1 MARLNYLIC
10 FAAMLVML
18 HQSVEA
24 LPTRRFGIKA
34 RSNTRRT
41 KVARN
46 APVPVMDSW
55 FDTRTV
61 DAQPINPKFAKRSF
75 NPLQPVNPKLA
86 KRNTVA
92 LQPVQPKAKRDTIAF
107 KPVQPKVKRDTV
119 AFKPVQPKAKRSIVE
134 YKPVQPK
141 AKRQAPTPRRNG
153 SVPTMVKRQM
163 EDAPS
168 IYAAN
173 LPPSPT
179 TGFWATA
186 TANPNLEPLI
196 KAIQNFNNAK
206 FMLKAKD
213 SKVARRQLIEGQKAN
228 GQVASEAT

>member
-1 MARLNYLIC
+1 MARFNYLIC

-18 HQSVEA
+18 HQSVDA

-46 APVPVMDSW
+46 GPVPAIDSW
-55 FDTRTV
+55 FDTRAV
-61 DAQPINPKFAKRSF
+61 DAQPVNPKFAKRSV
-75 NPLQPVNPKLA
+75 NLLQPVNPKLA

-92 LQPVQPKAKRDTIAF
+92 FQ
-107 KPVQPKVKRDTV
+107 PVQPKVKRDTV
-119 AFKPVQPKAKRSIVE
+119 AFKPVQPKAKRSTVD

-213 SKVARRQLIEGQKAN
+213 SKVAKRQLIEGQKAN